1 MKSGSLS
8 VSGHN
13 AKRSISL
20 SPLYETQ
27 VLLGIGVQVPHA
39 QMPSNADLPGG
50 RVGDQCS
57 EISTAEGIARKS
69 KRLKGI
75 TLSAEPSQECDYR
88 T

>member
-1 MKSGSLS
+1 ML
-8 VSGHN
+8 
-13 AKRSISL
+13 KRSISL

-27 VLLGIGVQVPHA
+27 VLLGIDVQVPHA
-39 QMPSNADLPGG
+39 QMCLATPIFQVG

-57 EISTAEGIARKS
+57 EISIAEGIARKS